1 MKVMLGAAAWLLLT
15 GPASAQWITSK
26 NDNPFEKTPP
36 QWTFTMAAPAYAFG
50 VACQGSDIDDVRL
63 IFVTTEKVTQADM
76 VAVNMLKPKLS
87 VIVDDGERID
97 FNAEA
102 DVFQNG
108 DVERLRLTVRGDQ
121 AYDFAFKIGS
131 AKRRV
136 SVATELNGQTFH
148 ATNFGVSG
156 SKKQIADAIK
166 VCGVTKP
173 AS

>member
-1 MKVMLGAAAWLLLT
+1 MKVLFGAAAWLLLA

-26 NDNPFEKTPP
+26 NDNPFEKTPQ

-50 VACQGSDIDDVRL
+50 VACKGNDIDDVRL
-63 IFVTTEKVTQADM
+63 IFVTTEKVRQSDV
-76 VAVNMLKPKLS
+76 VALNKFKPKLA
-87 VIVDDGERID
+87 VIIDDGTRVD

-102 DVFQNG
+102 DVFES
-108 DVERLRLTVRGDQ
+108 DEVERLRLTVRGDE
-121 AYDFAFKIGS
+121 AYDFALKIGS

-156 SKKQIADAIK
+156 SKKHIADAIK

-173 AS
+173 PS